1 MKRLPGQ
8 FIDTVVRHLPLEI
21 SRFTYFILDCG
32 ANIACKVVET
42 TLHRSLLVQGGLE
55 IHIKV
60 IVEMDAFII
69 KLINI
74 NYLIIVSTIFSKIV
88 LNSLNLV
95 PFCSLILHVLLCMNV
110 FVLNGLLFR
119 SKGSCS

>member
-1 MKRLPGQ
+1 
-8 FIDTVVRHLPLEI
+8 
-21 SRFTYFILDCG
+21 
-32 ANIACKVVET
+32 
-42 TLHRSLLVQGGLE
+42 
-55 IHIKV
+55 
-60 IVEMDAFII
+60 MDAFII